1 LEQEKLRPMKK
12 ITGMLDI
19 LICLLLFIF
28 SLYKGGFYKEDSLFI
43 SMIVCMLGL
52 VCLSIKIV
60 LNIRDNRKI
69 TKSKLSSIVDVCVML
84 MPIAYFLPILFGKSA
99 SRESAIFECIRY
111 VNFSIIYFIVRTTQ
125 NKNIYLSSIVII
137 GMILAILGIDEIT
150 YRFIG
155 SILEPISITY
165 LSENSGRI
173 SSTLQYANIT
183 ALFMLIASIIV
194 QGKLA
199 MNMPSLKKESS
210 FKFKLLI
217 IAELFALVLLQ
228 SAVQLTTSRMNILL
242 MVLVSVIYS
251 IYCLKQGRRKSALML
266 VLMLIASFVLVS
278 SIDTYIALQNNLTIC
293 LTYILTLLIIVI
305 TVFLSTRYMCI
316 KHVNKKRNVKVAHI
330 VVLVIFFIVVGII
343 LTLPDDLRVSDST
356 GKGNSV
362 SRNIYT
368 KLDSTMQL
376 EACFGFNRN
385 KDFELHLY
393 EVDKDFNKKILV
405 SINEDALKED
415 KYTAEIKISE
425 GYESL
430 YLEFLT
436 IDSDVSIKNF
446 KLNSNQIV
454 LSYKFIPDTMM
465 FRLKDTLIK
474 DSNNT
479 LRKMYYKD
487 ALKLFNTSRIVGI
500 GGEGFKARYQEVQ
513 TESYISSEAHSVP
526 LQILVEAGIIGIIP
540 FVTICVASYIIV
552 YRLARGKE
560 EHSLIYL
567 LILTIFLVTAIF
579 DLVFSYGIMIYLFA
593 IIVGL
598 IIGEYK
604 KKDIIFKDRY
614 VLDNKSIL
622 GMLKI
627 ATLSVSLMALFIV
640 TIYSINIYRA
650 SMIVVPEETNNID
663 DSYNKVGILEN
674 KILLDKY
681 NLAYLNSL
689 LVEYDSHIDLLN
701 KAYLKVQDNNEKF
714 LLKTEINNYV
724 ARQKQIADNIIEYE
738 YYNKYAIEKVARCY
752 FKHYITY
759 ADIFE
764 QNFKNDD
771 IAYVFYVGYAIK
783 LTERLID
790 IGKVNNLAREFA
802 INIYEEYLPALTRQN
817 TLIKS
822 EMLAGAIEDMRE
834 KLDKL
839 KTSVE

>member
-1 LEQEKLRPMKK
+1 MEQEKLRPMKK

-278 SIDTYIALQNNLTIC
+278 SIDTYIALQNNLMIC

-316 KHVNKKRNVKVAHI
+316 KHVDKKRNVKVVHI
-330 VVLVIFFIVVGII
+330 VVLVIFFIALGII

-376 EACFGFNRN
+376 EACFEFNRN

-487 ALKLFNTSRIVGI
+487 ALKLFNTSRLVGI

-552 YRLARGKE
+552 YRLAKGKE

-567 LILTIFLVTAIF
+567 LILTIFLATAIF